1 MSIVISKLNEAIL
14 QVTSDDFGIEQEL
27 CDHFSFRPDGYQ
39 FMPSFKSKVWDGFV
53 KLFDIHRKTL
63 PVGLL
68 EYAKKF
74 AADNGYKCELSFPEI
89 HSDSQVSL
97 SEVRDFIDL
106 LNIHSRGKKI
116 ELRDYQIDAIYKAI
130 TKERM
135 LALSPTSSGKSAIIY
150 VYVRW
155 HLEFGRKIVLMVP
168 TTSLVSQMFSD
179 FEDYSSEDDWNVDEF
194 CHQLYSGKDKETD
207 KPVLITTWQSIHS
220 MTKNKK
226 ALDFYKEWD
235 VYIGDEAHRFAS
247 NSLQQISSKL
257 INARYRLGTT
267 GTIQDAKVSKLS
279 LEGSFGPVYRVI
291 TTRELMDAKQ
301 VVNLNIKCLLLEYD
315 EETRKLLK
323 GADYQ
328 KEIDYI
334 VSLEKRN
341 KFIVKLAK
349 ASKGNTLILFQYVEK
364 QGKPLFELATDI
376 CEGRPLFYISGE
388 VDTDER
394 ERIRKVLD
402 THDDAIVICSYGTTS
417 TGINIPS
424 IENII
429 FASPTKSKIRNLQSI
444 GRGLRLKDGKESC
457 KLYDI
462 ADNFSMKSKLN
473 HTMKH
478 LKERIETYQ
487 AEQFTFDFKTIQF

>member
-1 MSIVISKLNEAIL
+1 MIRIEKLNESTL
-14 QVTSDDFGIEQEL
+14 RVTSEDFGIEQEL

-39 FMPSFKSKVWDGFV
+39 FMPSYKSKVWDGFV
-53 KLFDIHRKTL
+53 RLFDIHRKTL
-63 PVGLL
+63 PAGLL
-68 EYAKKF
+68 EYAQKF
-74 AADNGYKCELSFPEI
+74 AKDNEYECKVSFDEI
-89 HSDSQVSL
+89 CDDSVVSL
-97 SEVRDFIDL
+97 EDVQSFVNQ

-116 ELRDYQIDAIYKAI
+116 ELRDYQIDAIHRAI
-130 TKERM
+130 NKERM
-135 LALSPTSSGKSAIIY
+135 MALSPTSSGKSAIIY
-150 VYVRW
+150 AYIRW
-155 HLEFGRKIVLMVP
+155 HLQFGRKIVLMVP

-179 FEDYSSEDDWNVDEF
+179 FQDYSSEDGDWDAEEF
-194 CHQLYSGKDKETD
+194 CHELYSGKDKETD

-220 MTKNKK
+220 MTKNKQ
-226 ALDFYKEWD
+226 AIAFYKNWD

-247 NSLQQISSKL
+247 NSLQQISAKL

-291 TTRELMDAKQ
+291 TTKELMDANQ
-301 VVNLNIKCLLLEYD
+301 VVKLNIKCLLLDYD
-315 EETRKLLK
+315 DETRKLLK
-323 GADYQ
+323 GAEYQ

-341 KFIVKLAK
+341 RFIIKLAK
-349 ASKGNTLILFQYVEK
+349 ASKGNTLILFQFVDK
-364 QGKPLFELATDI
+364 QGKPLFDIANELCD
-376 CEGRPLFYISGE
+376 GRPIFYISGE
-388 VDTDER
+388 VTTEER
-394 ERIRKVLD
+394 ERIRKTLD

-444 GRGLRLKDGKESC
+444 GRGLRLREGKDSC

-462 ADNFSMKSKLN
+462 ADNFSTKSKIN

-487 AEQFTFDFKTIQF
+487 AEQFVFDIKNIKF

>member
-1 MSIVISKLNEAIL
+1 MTIVITKLNEATLHI
-14 QVTSDDFGIEQEL
+14 TSDDFGIEQEL
-27 CDHFSFRPDGYQ
+27 CDFFTFPVPGHQ
-39 FMPSFKSKVWDGFV
+39 FMPSFKAKVWDGRAR
-53 KLFDIHRKTL
+53 LFDIYRKTL

-74 AADNGYKCELSFPEI
+74 AVDNGYEYRVSFEEV
-89 HSDSQVSL
+89 HSDSKVSL
-97 SEVRDFIDL
+97 EEIRSFVEM
-106 LNIHSRGKKI
+106 LNMHSRGKKI

-150 VYVRW
+150 VFVRW
-155 HLEFGRKIVLMVP
+155 HLEFGRRIVLMVP

-179 FEDYSSEDDWNVDEF
+179 FEDYASEDDWNVDEF

-257 INARYRLGTT
+257 LRARYRLGTT

-291 TTRELMDAKQ
+291 TTKELMDAKQ
-301 VVNLNIKCLLLEYD
+301 IVNLSIKCLLLEYD

-328 KEIDYI
+328 KEMDYI

-364 QGKPLFELATDI
+364 QGKPLFELAKELCD
-376 CEGRPLFYISGE
+376 GRPLFYISGE

-444 GRGLRLKDGKESC
+444 GRGLRLKEGKDAC

-487 AEQFTFDFKTIQF
+487 TEQFTFDIKTVQF

>member
-1 MSIVISKLNEAIL
+1 MSLVITKLNEATL

-27 CDHFSFRPDGYQ
+27 CDFFTFPVPGHQ
-39 FMPSFKSKVWDGFV
+39 FMPTFKAKIWDGRA
-53 KLFDIHRKTL
+53 KLYDIHRKTL

-68 EYAKKF
+68 EYAQKF
-74 AADNGYKCELSFPEI
+74 AKDNEYECRLSFDEV
-89 HSDSQVSL
+89 HSDSKVSL
-97 SEVRDFIDL
+97 EEVRNFIEC
-106 LNIHSRGKKI
+106 LNIHTKGKKI
-116 ELRDYQIDAIYKAI
+116 ELRDYQVDAIHRAI
-130 TKERM
+130 NKERM

-150 VYVRW
+150 VFVRW
-155 HLEFGRKIVLMVP
+155 HLEFGRRIVLMVP

-179 FEDYSSEDDWNVDEF
+179 FEDYASEDDWDADEF

-257 INARYRLGTT
+257 IRARYRLGTT

-291 TTRELMDAKQ
+291 TTKELMDANQ
-301 VVNLNIKCLLLEYD
+301 VVKLNIKCLLLDYD

-334 VSLEKRN
+334 VSNEKRN
-341 KFIVKLAK
+341 RFIVKLAK
-349 ASKGNTLILFQYVEK
+349 ASKGNTLILFQFVEK
-364 QGKPLFELATDI
+364 QGKPLYDIAKELCD
-376 CEGRPLFYISGE
+376 ERPLFYISGE
-388 VDTDER
+388 VTTEER

-402 THDDAIVICSYGTTS
+402 THEDAIVICSYGTTS

-444 GRGLRLKDGKESC
+444 GRGLRLKEGKESC

-462 ADNFSMKSKLN
+462 ADNFSVKSKLN

-487 AEQFTFDFKTIQF
+487 AEQFTFDIKTIKF